1 MHDNQ
6 WDFYLKMIYMLLNVL
21 FYLKCTSHLTPLTD
35 EKILYKKQSVI
46 TDSQMNRPKICG
58 NSPPIERLHSVDF
71 VK

>member
-1 MHDNQ
+1 
-6 WDFYLKMIYMLLNVL
+6 MLLNVL
-21 FYLKCTSHLTPLTD
+21 FYLKSTSHLTPLTD

-46 TDSQMNRPKICG
+46 TDSQTNRSKICG